1 MIVEPANALMLRW
14 ESFHKGE
21 KNMSEITKTMLD
33 SFSRAYNA
41 DSMNK
46 VRQNAVA
53 KRGLLAAAENQRAVI
68 DNPMLFSIEIESGKI
83 TNQKS
88 SGRCWLFAA
97 LNTMRF
103 EIMQKL
109 NLETF
114 ELSQNYQMFWD
125 KFEKANYFLDSI
137 IKTAN
142 EDVDSRLVKHLL
154 EAPMQ
159 DGGQW
164 DMVCALADKYGCVP
178 KYVMPET
185 FHSSNT
191 HEMCHL
197 LTLKL
202 REDAMHLRI
211 VVQNGG
217 DTEAM
222 KQDMLS
228 EIYRMLCICLGEPPR
243 TFDFEYRDKD
253 KNFYR
258 DANLTPR
265 TFFEKYVGMALDDY
279 ISIIN
284 APTAD
289 KPYGR
294 TFTVDYLGNVVGGR
308 PVKYLNLP
316 ASELKR
322 LAIAQL
328 SDGKPVWFGCD
339 VGQMLLR
346 DTGIMAMNS
355 YGFENLLD
363 VKFNL
368 DKAQRLDYSESMMT
382 HAMVFLGVNLV
393 DGKPNRWKV
402 ENSWGDKSGQK
413 GYYIMSDAWF
423 DEYNYQVVVNKKYL
437 TDEQRAMFDQDPI
450 VLKPWDPMGSLA

>member
-1 MIVEPANALMLRW
+1 
-14 ESFHKGE
+14 
-21 KNMSEITKTMLD
+21 MSEISFSMLD
-33 SFSRAYNA
+33 SFSKAFHA
-41 DSMNK
+41 DPANGI
-46 VRQNAVA
+46 RQKAVV
-53 KRGLLAAAENQRAVI
+53 KNGLQAAAENQQEII
-68 DNPMLFSIEIESGKI
+68 DNPMLFSVEIETGKI

-125 KFEKANYFLDSI
+125 KMEKANYFLDSI
-137 IKTAN
+137 VKTAN

-154 EAPMQ
+154 MAPVQ

-164 DMVCALADKYGCVP
+164 DMYCAIADKYGCVP
-178 KYVMPET
+178 KYAMPET

-191 HEMCHL
+191 GMMCKF

-202 REDAMHLRI
+202 REDALLLRDG
-211 VVQNGG
+211 VKNGA
-217 DTEAM
+217 DIEAM
-222 KQDMLS
+222 KKDMLA
-228 EIYRMLCICLGEPPR
+228 EIYRMLVICLGEPPKSF
-243 TFDFEYRDKD
+243 TFEYRDKD
-253 KNFYR
+253 KNFHR
-258 DANLTPR
+258 DQDITPQD
-265 TFFEKYVGMALDDY
+265 FFKKYVGLNLNDY

-289 KPYGR
+289 KPYGK

-308 PVKYLNLP
+308 EVKYLNLP
-316 ASELKR
+316 SEEVKK

-328 SDGKPVWFGCD
+328 QDGKPVWFGCD
-339 VGQMLLR
+339 VGQMLMR
-346 DTGIMAMNS
+346 DTGIMGMHTFG
-355 YGFENLLD
+355 YEDVLD
-363 VKFNL
+363 VKFGL

-402 ENSWGDKSGQK
+402 ENSWGEKSGQD
-413 GYYIMSDAWF
+413 GYYIMTDEWF
-423 DEYNYQVVVNKKYL
+423 DEYNYQIVVNRKYL
-437 TDEQRAMFDQDPI
+437 SAEQQAMFDQAPI

>member
-1 MIVEPANALMLRW
+1 
-14 ESFHKGE
+14 
-21 KNMSEITKTMLD
+21 MSEISFSMLD
-33 SFSRAYNA
+33 AFSKAYHADAANA
-41 DSMNK
+41 I
-46 VRQNAVA
+46 REHAVV
-53 KRGLLAAAENQRAVI
+53 KSGLQAAAENQQENI
-68 DNPMLFSIEIESGKI
+68 DNPMLFSIEIETGKI

-125 KFEKANYFLDSI
+125 KMEKANYFLDSI
-137 IKTAN
+137 VKTAD

-154 EAPMQ
+154 AAPVQ

-164 DMVCALADKYGCVP
+164 DMYCAIADKYGCVP

-191 HEMCHL
+191 RMMCKFI
-197 LTLKL
+197 TLKL
-202 REDAMHLRI
+202 REDALLLREA
-211 VVQNGG
+211 VRAGK

-222 KQDMLS
+222 KQDMLC
-228 EIYRMLCICLGEPPR
+228 EIYRILVICLGEPPKSF
-243 TFDFEYRDKD
+243 TFEYRDKD
-253 KNFYR
+253 KEFHR
-258 DANLTPR
+258 DADITPVE
-265 TFFEKYVGMALDDY
+265 FFNKYVGLKLSDY

-308 PVKYLNLP
+308 SVKYLNLP
-316 ASELKR
+316 SEDVTK

-339 VGQMLLR
+339 VGQMSTR
-346 DTGIMAMNS
+346 ESGIMGMNTYDYES
-355 YGFENLLD
+355 VMG
-363 VKFNL
+363 VKFGL

-402 ENSWGDKSGQK
+402 ENSWGDKAGQD
-413 GYYIMSDAWF
+413 GYYIMTDEWF
-423 DEYNYQVVVNKKYL
+423 DEYNYQIVVNRKYL
-437 TDEQRAMFDQDPI
+437 SAEQQAMFDQAPI

>member
-1 MIVEPANALMLRW
+1 MSEISLSMLEAFSQAYHADPANAIRQ
-14 ESFHKGE
+14 KAVV
-21 KNMSEITKTMLD
+21 KN
-33 SFSRAYNA
+33 
-41 DSMNK
+41 
-46 VRQNAVA
+46 
-53 KRGLLAAAENQRAVI
+53 GLQAAAENQQEII
-68 DNPMLFSIEIESGKI
+68 DNPMLFSIEIETGKI

-137 IKTAN
+137 VKTAN
-142 EDVDSRLVKHLL
+142 EDLDSRLVKHLL
-154 EAPMQ
+154 ASPVQ

-164 DMVCALADKYGCVP
+164 DMYCAIADKYGCVP

-191 HEMCHL
+191 GLMCKF

-202 REDAMHLRI
+202 REDALQLRAA
-211 VVQNGG
+211 VKEGK

-222 KQDMLS
+222 KKDMLA
-228 EIYRMLCICLGEPPR
+228 EIYRMLVICLGEPPK
-243 TFDFEYRDKD
+243 TFTFEYRDKD
-253 KNFYR
+253 KDFHR
-258 DANLTPR
+258 DADITPQE
-265 TFFEKYVGMALDDY
+265 FFKKYVGLDLNDY

-289 KPYGR
+289 KPYGK

-308 PVKYLNLP
+308 EVKYLNLP
-316 ASELKR
+316 SEELKK

-328 SDGKPVWFGCD
+328 QDGKPVWFGCD
-339 VGQMLLR
+339 VGQMLMR
-346 DTGIMAMNS
+346 DTGIMGMHTFG
-355 YGFENLLD
+355 YEDVLD
-363 VKFNL
+363 VKFGL
-368 DKAQRLDYSESMMT
+368 DKAERLDYSESVMT

-393 DGKPNRWKV
+393 NGKPNRWKV
-402 ENSWGDKSGQK
+402 ENSWGDKSGQE
-413 GYYIMSDAWF
+413 GYYIMTDEWF
-423 DEYNYQVVVNKKYL
+423 DEYNYQIVVNRKYL
-437 TDEQRAMFDQDPI
+437 TDEQKAAFEQAPI

>member
-1 MIVEPANALMLRW
+1 MPEIRFSMLEDFSQRFHADAANA
-14 ESFHKGE
+14 
-21 KNMSEITKTMLD
+21 
-33 SFSRAYNA
+33 
-41 DSMNK
+41 
-46 VRQNAVA
+46 VRQNAVV
-53 KRGLLAAAENQRAVI
+53 KSGLQAAAERQQEQI
-68 DNPMLFSIEIESGKI
+68 DNPMLFSIELETGKI
-83 TNQKS
+83 TNQKA

-125 KFEKANYFLDSI
+125 KLEKANYFLDSI
-137 IKTAN
+137 VKTAG

-154 EAPMQ
+154 EAPVQ

-164 DMVCALADKYGCVP
+164 DMYCAIAQKYGVVP

-191 HEMCHL
+191 RVMCKF

-202 REDAMHLRI
+202 REDALKLRAA
-211 VVQNGG
+211 VAEGR
-217 DTEAM
+217 DTDLM
-222 KQDMLS
+222 KREMLE
-228 EIYRMLCICLGEPPR
+228 EIYRILVICLGEPPKSF
-243 TFDFEYRDKD
+243 TFEYRDKD
-253 KNFYR
+253 KQFHR
-258 DANLTPR
+258 DADITPVD
-265 TFFEKYVGMALDDY
+265 FFNKYVGLNLDDY
-279 ISIIN
+279 VSIIN

-289 KPYGR
+289 KPYGK

-308 PVKYLNLP
+308 QVKYLNLP
-316 ASELKR
+316 SEELKR

-328 SDGKPVWFGCD
+328 QDGRPVWFGCD
-339 VGQMLLR
+339 VGQMSTRESGLMGMGAYDYEALL
-346 DTGIMAMNS
+346 GM
-355 YGFENLLD
+355 
-363 VKFNL
+363 KFGLN
-368 DKAQRLDYSESMMT
+368 KAQRLDYSESMMT

-402 ENSWGDKSGQK
+402 ENSWGDESGQE
-413 GYYIMSDAWF
+413 GYYIMTDEWF
-423 DEYNYQVVVNKKYL
+423 DEYNYQVVVNRKYL
-437 TDEQRAMFDQDPI
+437 TDEQKALFEQAPI

>member
-1 MIVEPANALMLRW
+1 
-14 ESFHKGE
+14 
-21 KNMSEITKTMLD
+21 MSEISHSMLD
-33 SFSRAYNA
+33 AFSKAYNA
-41 DSMNK
+41 DPAN
-46 VRQNAVA
+46 VIRQNAVV
-53 KRGLLAAAENQRAVI
+53 KNGLQAAAENQQENI
-68 DNPMLFSIEIESGKI
+68 DNPMIFSLEIETGKI
-83 TNQKS
+83 TNQKA

-125 KFEKANYFLDSI
+125 KMEKANYFLDSI
-137 IKTAN
+137 IKTAD

-154 EAPMQ
+154 MAPVQ

-164 DMVCALADKYGCVP
+164 DMYCAITDKYGVVP

-191 HEMCHL
+191 GMMCKFI
-197 LTLKL
+197 TLKL
-202 REDAMHLRI
+202 REDALKLREA
-211 VVQNGG
+211 VRSGA

-222 KQDMLS
+222 KQEMLA
-228 EIYRMLCICLGEPPR
+228 EIYRMLVICLGEPPK
-243 TFDFEYRDKD
+243 TFTFECRDKD
-253 KNFYR
+253 KNFHR
-258 DANLTPR
+258 DENITPLE
-265 TFFEKYVGMALDDY
+265 FFRKYVGLNLNDY

-289 KPYGR
+289 KPYGK

-316 ASELKR
+316 SEDLKK

-328 SDGKPVWFGCD
+328 QDGKPVWFGCD
-339 VGQMLLR
+339 VGQMLTR
-346 DTGIMAMNS
+346 ETGIMGMHT
-355 YGFENLLD
+355 YGYEDLLD
-363 VKFNL
+363 VKFGL
-368 DKAQRLDYSESMMT
+368 DKAQRLDYSESVMT

-402 ENSWGDKSGQK
+402 ENSWGDKSGQE
-413 GYYIMSDAWF
+413 GYYIMTDEWF
-423 DEYNYQVVVNKKYL
+423 DEYNYQIVVNRKYL
-437 TDEQRAMFDQDPI
+437 SAEQQKLFEQEPI

>member
-1 MIVEPANALMLRW
+1 
-14 ESFHKGE
+14 
-21 KNMSEITKTMLD
+21 MSEISFSMLD
-33 SFSRAYNA
+33 EFSKAFHA
-41 DSMNK
+41 DPANGIRK
-46 VRQNAVA
+46 NAVV
-53 KRGLLAAAENQRAVI
+53 KSGLKDAAENQQEAI
-68 DNPMLFSIEIESGKI
+68 DNPMLFSIEIETGKI

-125 KFEKANYFLDSI
+125 KMEKANYFLDSI
-137 IKTAN
+137 VKTAG

-154 EAPMQ
+154 SAPMQ

-164 DMVCALADKYGCVP
+164 DMYCAIAEKYGVVP

-191 HEMCHL
+191 GVMCKY

-202 REDAMHLRI
+202 REDAMLLREA
-211 VVQNGG
+211 VKAGK

-222 KQDMLS
+222 KKDMLS
-228 EIYRMLCICLGEPPR
+228 EIYRMLVICLGEPPKSF
-243 TFDFEYRDKD
+243 TFEYRDKD
-253 KNFYR
+253 KNFHR
-258 DANLTPR
+258 DADITPMD
-265 TFFEKYVGMALDDY
+265 FFKKYVGLNLSDY

-308 PVKYLNLP
+308 AVKYLNLP
-316 ASELKR
+316 SEEVKK

-339 VGQMLLR
+339 VGQMSTR
-346 DTGIMAMNS
+346 NSGIMGMHTYDYES
-355 YGFENLLD
+355 LLG
-363 VKFNL
+363 VKFGM
-368 DKAQRLDYSESMMT
+368 DKAQRLDYSDSMMT

-402 ENSWGDKSGQK
+402 ENSWGDEAGQD
-413 GYYIMSDAWF
+413 GYYIMTDEWF
-423 DEYNYQVVVNKKYL
+423 DEYNYQVVVNRKYL
-437 TDEQRAMFDQDPI
+437 SAEQQAMFDQAPI